1 MMDGSLARFLVF
13 VTDNDRPDRN
23 RAAGIVAP
31 PAPLLDALKAII
43 RGQGDP
49 PPPGNLPDV
58 HLPPMTASDE
68 PTPFTVPM
76 TAAAEALHEQK
87 LAEEDGL
94 LSWVRPGFRQ
104 RGVFAAIQ
112 AAVDADLLAA
122 GVTAI
127 RSWVVDGPGVAA
139 MATAISARGG
149 ARVGEQQVITAAGTT
164 VTYHEYLR
172 PIREG

>member
-1 MMDGSLARFLVF
+1 MTILVQ
-13 VTDNDRPDRN
+13 RY
-23 RAAGIVAP
+23 
-31 PAPLLDALKAII
+31 APLA
-43 RGQGDP
+43 GSP
-49 PPPGNLPDV
+49 
-58 HLPPMTASDE
+58 
-68 PTPFTVPM
+68 
-76 TAAAEALHEQK
+76 AEALWREGEASYVEAG
-87 LAEEDGL
+87 LARHAMVTAPPPDLVGWCAEIDGELAGLQACRLKPEIGEAHGL